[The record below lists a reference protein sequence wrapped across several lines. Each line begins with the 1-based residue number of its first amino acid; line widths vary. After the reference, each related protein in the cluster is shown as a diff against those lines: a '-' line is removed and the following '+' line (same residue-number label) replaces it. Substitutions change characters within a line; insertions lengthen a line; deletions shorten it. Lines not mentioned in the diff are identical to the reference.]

1 MHPKAKKTGVLNR
14 SKSRPQTSMQ
24 PGELAPPEAAPPP
37 AAAAP
42 PPAAPPPAAPPPAA
56 PPPAAA
62 VPALPLARA
71 WYVSAPEL
79 EDLDGAVIG
88 TREQVLAVLV
98 LQSWFRRRA
107 PPSSAPPAAPAHG
120 ASHHADGEPMAEVR
134 LSPAA
139 DGSLGVELDW
149 ANRVVHV
156 TQASDAA
163 HTLSVGDVLV
173 AGADD
178 DTSPKPPHTPH
189 LHAHPHRHPTPSLP
203 SPPLPYPP
211 TPHPP
216 PRSQWRG
223 ALGSAV
229 LVPRGGVGA
238 AVLAAG
244 AAGRRG
250 CRAGNQ
256 TDERCEPRHGRGER
270 EREKT
275 SGKSN
280 GRAL

>member
-1 MHPKAKKTGVLNR
+1 
-14 SKSRPQTSMQ
+14 MQ
-24 PGELAPPEAAPPP
+24 PGELAPPEEAPPP

-56 PPPAAA
+56 A
-62 VPALPLARA
+62 VQALPLARA

-139 DGSLGVELDW
+139 DGSLGAELDW

-178 DTSPKPPHTPH
+178 DTSPNPPHAP
-189 LHAHPHRHPTPSLP
+189 PPRP
-203 SPPLPYPP
+203 SPPSTLPLLQAADRRA
-211 TPHPP
+211 
-216 PRSQWRG
+216 RSDS
-223 ALGSAV
+223 GSDA
-229 LVPRGGVGA
+229 
-238 AVLAAG
+238 
-244 AAGRRG
+244 
-250 CRAGNQ
+250 
-256 TDERCEPRHGRGER
+256 D
-270 EREKT
+270 
-275 SGKSN
+275 
-280 GRAL
+280 